1 MEVWVKISEGDH
13 YMVSNYGRVKRL
25 PYRYWSTCGKTNKPH
40 WINLPEK
47 ILGGTKLSQKG
58 YPRVRLGEK
67 TYFIHYLVAKY
78 FVPNIANKPQV
89 NHIDGNKQNNR
100 ADNLEWVTNYE
111 NRRHAVENGLHARKV
126 TKEIIVTIRELC
138 RNGMPTKEIA
148 ARLNLTKTTINYYLR
163 NEHPIT

>member
-25 PYRYWSTCGKTNKPH
+25 PYRYWSTCGTSNTPH

-58 YPRVRLGEK
+58 YPRVRLGSK
-67 TYFIHYLVAKY
+67 TYFIHCLVAKY
-78 FVPNIANKPQV
+78 FVPNYENKPQV
-89 NHIDGNKQNNR
+89 NHKDGNKLNNC

-111 NRRHAVENGLHARKV
+111 NRQHAVNHGLHTRKV
-126 TKEIIVTIRELC
+126 TPDILSKIKELSLTGLSNNKIATEL
-138 RNGMPTKEIA
+138 G
-148 ARLNLTKTTINYYLR
+148 LSSTTVNHYLR
-163 NEHPIT
+163 DKYAAT